1 MKKDNHVDD
10 YDGDD
15 DGDLA
20 SIHVAEQ
27 KLKVMGVDIL
37 SQHISD
43 INMSGQF
50 LGQMQECRL
59 KKCQEARSF

>member
-1 MKKDNHVDD
+1 MNKDNHVDD

-27 KLKVMGVDIL
+27 KLKVVGIDIL

-43 INMSGQF
+43 ISIK
-50 LGQMQECRL
+50 LSL
-59 KKCQEARSF
+59 VL

>member
-1 MKKDNHVDD
+1 MMKDNHVYD

-27 KLKVMGVDIL
+27 KLKVVGVDIL
-37 SQHISD
+37 SQNISD

-50 LGQMQECRL
+50 LGQN
-59 KKCQEARSF
+59 ARM

>member
-1 MKKDNHVDD
+1 MKNDNHVYD
-10 YDGDD
+10 YDG

-27 KLKVMGVDIL
+27 KLKVVGVDIL

-43 INMSGQF
+43 FN
-50 LGQMQECRL
+50 
-59 KKCQEARSF
+59 RSC

>member
-1 MKKDNHVDD
+1 MKKDNYVYD

-15 DGDLA
+15 DDDLA

-27 KLKVMGVDIL
+27 KLKVVGVDIL

-43 INMSGQF
+43 FN
-50 LGQMQECRL
+50 
-59 KKCQEARSF
+59 RSC

>member
-27 KLKVMGVDIL
+27 KLKVVGVNIL

-43 INMSGQF
+43 INRSCQF
-50 LGQMQECRL
+50 LGQMQE
-59 KKCQEARSF
+59 

>member
-1 MKKDNHVDD
+1 MNKDNHPDD

-15 DGDLA
+15 VGDLA

-27 KLKVMGVDIL
+27 KLKVVGVDIL

-43 INMSGQF
+43 INIKLTLVS
-50 LGQMQECRL
+50 
-59 KKCQEARSF
+59 